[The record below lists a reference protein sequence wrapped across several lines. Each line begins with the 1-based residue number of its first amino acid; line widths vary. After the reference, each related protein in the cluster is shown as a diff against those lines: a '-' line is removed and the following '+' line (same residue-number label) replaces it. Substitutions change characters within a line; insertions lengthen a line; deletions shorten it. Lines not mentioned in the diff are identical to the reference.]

1 MMLEGD
7 VLPQEVI
14 MNPFYSIVQKS
25 KKMHLN
31 LRLKS
36 FRQINKY
43 YEEIGKS
50 IGNDSFKFNKK

>member
-1 MMLEGD
+1 MLEGD